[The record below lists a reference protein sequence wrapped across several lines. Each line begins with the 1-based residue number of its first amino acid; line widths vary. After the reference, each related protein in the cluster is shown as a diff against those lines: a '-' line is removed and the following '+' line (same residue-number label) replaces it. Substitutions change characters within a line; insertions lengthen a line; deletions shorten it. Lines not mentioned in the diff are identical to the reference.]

1 MPIARLAL
9 ASEESAVI
17 ALGRQCCEEHSPHA
31 PFDEALARKTFHA
44 YMTTA
49 NPTILVVEDYD
60 RDHALIGLAVAW
72 FAYSGFS
79 KAHMINLDV
88 AYTRADKRDGPA
100 AALLAEAF
108 DVFASRTEP
117 SEIVA
122 TTLQGIDSADVNV
135 ALLKRGYEAAGTIL
149 RRIPSVQ

>member
-9 ASEESAVI
+9 ASEADAVV
-17 ALGRQCCEEHSPHA
+17 ALGRQCFAEHSPFA
-31 PFDEALARKTFHA
+31 EFDEALARKTFDA

-49 NPTILVVEDYD
+49 NPTILVVEDDD
-60 RDHALIGLAVAW
+60 RGHALIGLAVAW
-72 FAYSGFS
+72 FACSGFS
-79 KAHMINLDV
+79 KGHLINLDV
-88 AYTRADKRDGPA
+88 VYTRADKRDGPA

-122 TTLQGIDSADVNV
+122 TTLQGLDSADVNV
-135 ALLKRGYEAAGTIL
+135 ALLQRGYEVAGSIL
-149 RRIPSVQ
+149 RRIPSEQ